1 MKRFLCAALC
11 LLLCLTIASCRQSE
25 APPEE
30 NSSRTEEAQ
39 SRLVDDLP
47 PPKPD
52 VDGSSAANS
61 SHAAEA
67 SSAENHSQT
76 DVSTSSS
83 KSSAPSS
90 SEAPAPSSSSE
101 SSRKIV
107 KITFPEGK
115 TFAQM
120 AEMLEAKGV
129 CTKQQLLDTVN
140 SYDYSYYPLIAAQP
154 GNAHRCF
161 RLEGYLFPATYEF
174 YTDMKPQ
181 DVLGKFLRA
190 SEQRITQED
199 RNRAAQLGYS
209 MDQILTIAS
218 LIQGEA
224 GNPDQIKKVSS
235 VIHNRLKAGMKLQM
249 DASINYVERS
259 IKPYITGDKNRYNS
273 YYNTY
278 KCSGLPAGPI
288 CNPGKQW
295 ITAALYPADT
305 DYLYFVNDKHGNYYF
320 ASTYKEHKANCE
332 KAGFPIS

>member
-1 MKRFLCAALC
+1 MKRFSLAALC
-11 LLLCLTIASCRQSE
+11 LLLCLSLASCRAGNSALDADSSQ
-25 APPEE
+25 AEE
-30 NSSRTEEAQ
+30 SHT
-39 SRLVDDLP
+39 RLVDDLP
-47 PPKPD
+47 PPRSD
-52 VDGSSAANS
+52 DES
-61 SHAAEA
+61 
-67 SSAENHSQT
+67 
-76 DVSTSSS
+76 
-83 KSSAPSS
+83 
-90 SEAPAPSSSSE
+90 SSSSE
-101 SSRKIV
+101 FSPEHAPSSKENEPQNSTSSTSSKPAASAHPSESTREIV

-140 SYDYSYYPLIAAQP
+140 SYDYSYYPLLAAQP
-154 GNAHRCF
+154 SNAHRCF

-174 YTDMKPQ
+174 YTNMKPQ
-181 DVLGKFLRA
+181 DVLGKFLRT

-199 RNRAAQLGYS
+199 RNRASQLGYS

-224 GNPDQIKKVSS
+224 GNLDELKKVSS

-249 DASINYVERS
+249 DASINYVEKS

-305 DYLYFVNDKHGNYYF
+305 DYLYFVNDAQGNYYF
-320 ASTYKEHKANCE
+320 ASTYEEHKANCE
-332 KAGFPIS
+332 KAGVPIS